1 MRSGR
6 NQLNQARTALRLA
19 WRDLQKNPRGAL
31 LVGALVALPSALIML
46 LSTVLAG
53 QQPTTAEREAALLG
67 QTEARITVGD
77 PYGSALQQSP
87 TDPNLYWQDSP
98 GGGPIQSSQDE
109 TAVEDV
115 RALLPQGARVIEV
128 LHGAVTVTTGQARL
142 SVDAVEGDVWDPA
155 LAGPY
160 TLTAGAAPAADDEVL
175 LSPGLAEV
183 LGVGIGD
190 EVSVV
195 DDGTP
200 LTVTGFMTA
209 RDDYGQH
216 TLYARPGTLA
226 LDPDLWSARWFVVD
240 KPVGWDQVQ
249 SLNTHGLVAY
259 SRAVADD
266 PPPAPDFGI
275 HNAPEPALLA
285 AGAVGL
291 LAALLLAGA
300 GFVVTFRR
308 QQRHLALVAATGATR
323 RAVAA
328 QGMARG
334 LWIGLAGGA
343 AGAVV
348 GLLGGLAWTAVQLR
362 WGGPDAIA
370 STWGYHVTWWHAV
383 ATVLYGALVGT
394 LSSLV
399 PALTSARLDVVAV
412 LRGSQGPAKVRRW
425 PAVAGVV
432 LVALAAVALV
442 IAQRGYDAS
451 LDLPGVEAYSAST
464 RASYWLLAG
473 IALGFGGGVL
483 VVSLVLRV
491 IGRVA
496 GGGAVSLRIATRDAA
511 RNAGRTVPVVAAI
524 ALVVTIVAGAAL
536 TMTRDEQRLAA
547 SWTPRAQFGDAIAE
561 LYWEDPSGKA
571 LATQRA
577 ADAVV
582 AEMPQAKVSVI
593 DEWLSNVQDLESA
606 TAEPSI
612 LVPAESLCP
621 DWYTSGAERRT
632 RREISADPRC
642 NGANGNV
649 GPVVFD
655 VAVGDA
661 NTLRALLGA
670 EPSAQAVA
678 TLDAGGAVVFMP
690 GLIENGQAVIG
701 LWDLST
707 GNFPDQP
714 GSVPAQQFAI
724 PAVYEEPP
732 NGMANGG
739 RAVISREL
747 ADQIGWPVVPTL
759 ILVDAPEPITEAQ
772 RATLTD
778 AATRASGA
786 QVWFTVENGPYHTMT
801 PGMFAALLAVTLL
814 FAGGCTAIAL
824 GLARA
829 DAKRDDFTLAS
840 LGASP
845 RIVRA
850 VAAWQGAFIIWIS
863 SAIGLGL
870 GVAWVAVESHSSP
883 EAPVPMPWAWVLA
896 AWFVMPAV
904 VGALAWLVTRVP
916 KALHYRLAA

>member
-1 MRSGR
+1 M
-6 NQLNQARTALRLA
+6 
-19 WRDLQKNPRGAL
+19 
-31 LVGALVALPSALIML
+31 
-46 LSTVLAG
+46 
-53 QQPTTAEREAALLG
+53 G

-128 LHGAVTVTTGQARL
+128 LHGAVTVTTGQARV

-226 LDPDLWSARWFVVD
+226 LDPDLWSVRWFVVD

-536 TMTRDEQRLAA
+536 TMTRDEQREAA
-547 SWTPRAQFGDAIAE
+547 WWTPRSPVGDAIGD
-561 LYWEDPSGKA
+561 LYATDSSDAP
-571 LATQRA
+571 LAGQRA
-577 ADAVV
+577 KAAVL
-582 AEMPQAKVSVI
+582 AEMPDAKVSVI
-593 DEWLSNVQDLESA
+593 EEWQISGPELEHA
-606 TAEPSI
+606 TAVPS
-612 LVPAESLCP
+612 LVVPKENLCP
-621 DWYTSGAERRT
+621 DWYTSGVERHT
-632 RREISADPRC
+632 QREIAADPRC
-642 NGANGNV
+642 QPNRDGI
-649 GPVVFD
+649 GPVVWD

-661 NTLRALLGA
+661 DTLRALIGS
-670 EPSAQAVA
+670 EPSAAAVA
-678 TLDAGGAVVFMP
+678 MLDAGGAVVLSPLLMKDD
-690 GLIENGQAVIG
+690 AVVVG
-701 LWDLST
+701 LWDFAS
-707 GNFPDQP
+707 GNYGDPDTAPAEQFSLPAMYEQP
-714 GSVPAQQFAI
+714 PHGTT
-724 PAVYEEPP
+724 
-732 NGMANGG
+732 NGG

-778 AATRASGA
+778 AATRAAGTH
-786 QVWFTVENGPYHTMT
+786 VWFTVENGPYHTMT

-904 VGALAWLVTRVP
+904 VGALAWVFTRVP
-916 KALHYRLAA
+916 KALHYRLAS